1 MPCPLRPFP
10 RHLQEVCAPLWTLFS
25 LRRPGIDFRAGPLW
39 SLVGVSSRAQATAP
53 STQMWATGGGIWG
66 WDRGAPLPQ
75 GGQTQA
81 RRYLAGLLL
90 RHKVILHQ
98 VGPLP
103 STEFEEPG

>member
-1 MPCPLRPFP
+1 M
-10 RHLQEVCAPLWTLFS
+10 
-25 LRRPGIDFRAGPLW
+25 
-39 SLVGVSSRAQATAP
+39 GVSSRAQATAP